1 VTVSA
6 NGSGGATQAPRLIS
20 RDGPPSNLVIRS
32 ARLFDP
38 RTGLDEVRDLVV
50 RDGEISELAEPG
62 QAAEFEGVEIVDG
75 EGLLAIPAF
84 VDPHVHLRVPGQ
96 EHKEDLETGT
106 RSAAAGGYCAV
117 IAMANTSPA
126 IDSAAVLGSVR
137 ERAEREASIPV
148 GFMANVTRE
157 MAGAE
162 LTEMVELH
170 EAGAIG
176 FSDDGLPIANARVFL
191 RALQYQRLA
200 GGLIALHE
208 EDPELS
214 GGGVMHEGEVSAA
227 LGMAGVPSV
236 SESTMIARDCALAR
250 YEDAPI
256 HVQHLSARASV
267 EEVARAKASGIRIT
281 CEATPH
287 HLTLT
292 EEAVRSLDARFK
304 MNPPLRSEDDRQA
317 LIEGLRDGT
326 IDCIAT
332 DHAPHAAEEKEVPFE
347 DAAWGVTGL
356 ETAFAALHTDLV
368 LPGVLGL
375 DLLVERMTCGGEPF
389 GIEAPRLETGRTANL
404 TLVDPELTWTVGEEG
419 YESRAYNNCFA
430 GRELTGRVLMT
441 VAAGQVAF
449 RQRSFAL
456 GVAS

>member
-1 VTVSA
+1 M
-6 NGSGGATQAPRLIS
+6 
-20 RDGPPSNLVIRS
+20 NLVGRPGEAATLIIRG

-38 RTGLDEVRDLVV
+38 RIDLDATRDIVI
-50 RDGEISELAEPG
+50 REGEIAELAEPG
-62 QAAEFEGVEIVDG
+62 GAPEIEGAETVEG
-75 EGLLAIPAF
+75 EGMLALPAF

-117 IAMANTSPA
+117 IAMGNTAPP

-148 GFMANVTRE
+148 GFMANVTRGMAGTELSE
-157 MAGAE
+157 MAE
-162 LTEMVELH
+162 LRD
-170 EAGAIG
+170 AGAIG
-176 FSDDGLPIANARVFL
+176 FSDDGLPIANARVL
-191 RALQYQRLA
+191 RRALQYQRLA

-214 GGGVMHEGEVSAA
+214 AGGVMHEGEVSAA

-236 SESTMIARDCALAR
+236 SESTMIARDCSLALF
-250 YEDAPI
+250 EDTPI

-267 EEVARAKASGIRIT
+267 EEVARAKAAGVRVT

-292 EEAVRSLDARFK
+292 DEAVRSLDARFK

-317 LIEGLRDGT
+317 LIDGLRDGT

-332 DHAPHAAEEKEVPFE
+332 DHAPHASEEKEVPFE
-347 DAAWGVTGL
+347 EAAWGVTGL
-356 ETAFAALHTDLV
+356 ETAFAALYTDLV
-368 LPGVLGL
+368 VPGVLPLG
-375 DLLVERMTCGGEPF
+375 LLVERLTCGGEPF
-389 GIEAPRLETGRTANL
+389 GIEAPRLEAGAGANV
-404 TLVDPELTWTVGEEG
+404 TLIDPELTWTVGEEG
-419 YESRAYNNCFA
+419 YESRSYNNCFA

-441 VAAGQVAF
+441 VAGGQVAF